1 MKKSLNILLL
11 ISFVLTVMVPVTGI
25 HIHKLAATMFLLLSI
40 IHIVTHRKKLNFKRW
55 MLLVLILFSF
65 ISGLSGMI
73 LEEYPVILRVHDIS
87 SIGLVFFL
95 AIHTFVFH
103 KKMILHMQSDQTRSS
118 THREIVNCVSVH
130 CLRKEKQGC
139 TSSGKNIR
147 CFPKHLKNLLKS

>member
-55 MLLVLILFSF
+55 MLLVLMLFSF

-73 LEEYPVILRVHDIS
+73 LEEYPVILLVHDMS

-95 AIHTFVFH
+95 AIHVFVFH
-103 KKMILHMQSDQTRSS
+103 KKMILHSS
-118 THREIVNCVSVH
+118 YKRHV
-130 CLRKEKQGC
+130 
-139 TSSGKNIR
+139 
-147 CFPKHLKNLLKS
+147 